1 MTAQDNRG
9 IELSMDSIQSFENLP
24 IRNRL
29 LPRQLTV
36 RGEVFI
42 YLAVILVSLVLR
54 IAQIDVVPLS
64 THEARQD
71 LAAWRVVFP
80 EAAGTPIVAESP
92 LLFTLHSLSFSVL
105 GPNEFSARIMTL
117 LASVLLILS
126 PLLFSRLLGKMRTLI
141 FVLLLAFSPTL
152 LANGRMDSP
161 VVWTML
167 AAMVGLWSLWRYRES
182 GHSRFALQT
191 TLCAAAMIFLT
202 DPAGLFVLV
211 TLVLAGVF
219 VFWYRRNSVEEEPEI
234 REPAPE
240 GRFSAWPWA
249 AALPLAV
256 LVVFLVSTAF
266 MLYPSGVSSVGE
278 LLSSGLRGLTT
289 PQPYSP
295 PFFAFLATLF
305 YEPLL
310 FVVGIVAVFG
320 ILTAGYVSLEDRFL
334 LGWLIFAVLLSL
346 LYAGTGPEHTLWI
359 VLPLAALASRVI
371 TELVT
376 GGSRYFAP
384 KWSRWFIALV
394 VAMLM
399 AMISVHAQSIARSL
413 MTTPDAALQQV
424 NINPQNLIGIVI
436 AVLLILIGYFLAS
449 SEWGEGTA
457 IRGGALGVLVFVM
470 VTGLGSGWHI
480 SVDNADNAVEFWSRN
495 PTSYQT
501 AQLRQTLIELSN
513 RQTSGFPELAVSALA
528 PDDGVVAWLLR
539 DFTNTTFISDATA
552 AKGQG
557 VVVLPSSIEKPDLGG
572 AYVGHTTAISNGWDF
587 RNISLLNFPA
597 WWLQRRTLTGDLP
610 SDAVTFWLRQD
621 IYNGTKPLVPQ

>member
-1 MTAQDNRG
+1 
-9 IELSMDSIQSFENLP
+9 MDSIQSFDNVP
-24 IRNRL
+24 IGNRL
-29 LPRQLTV
+29 LPRQIII

-54 IAQIDVVPLS
+54 VAQIDVVPLS
-64 THEARQD
+64 LREARQA
-71 LAAWRVVFP
+71 LAAWRVVYP

-92 LLFTLHSLSFSVL
+92 LLFAIHSLVFSVL
-105 GPNEFSARIMTL
+105 GPSEFSARIMTV

-126 PLLFSRLLGKMRTLI
+126 PLLFSRLLGKTRTLI
-141 FVLLLAFSPTL
+141 LVLLLAFSPTL
-152 LANGRMDSP
+152 LANGRADSP

-167 AAMVGLWSLWRYRES
+167 AAVIGLWSLWRYRET

-191 TLCAAAMIFLT
+191 TLSAVAIVFLT

-211 TLVLAGVF
+211 TLFLAGAF
-219 VFWYRRNSVEEEPEI
+219 VFWYRRNNAEEEFEV
-234 REPAPE
+234 REPLPE

-249 AALPLAV
+249 VALPVSA
-256 LVVFLVSTAF
+256 LVVFLVSTSF
-266 MLYPSGVSSVGE
+266 MLYPSGVSTVGE
-278 LLSSGLRGLTT
+278 LLGSGLRGLST

-295 PFFAFLATLF
+295 PFFALLTTLF

-310 FVVGIVAVFG
+310 FVVGIVAVFN
-320 ILTAGYVSLEDRFL
+320 ILTSEQVSLVDRFL
-334 LGWLIFAVLLSL
+334 LGWLIFAVLMSL
-346 LYAGTGPEHTLWI
+346 LYAGTGPEHTLWL
-359 VLPLAALASRVI
+359 VLPLAALSSRVI

-376 GGSRYFAP
+376 GGSRYFSP
-384 KWSRWFIALV
+384 RWSRWFIALV

-413 MTTPDAALQQV
+413 MTTPDAALQQI

-457 IRGGALGVLVFVM
+457 IRGGVLGVLVFVM
-470 VTGLGSGWHI
+470 ITGLGSGWHI
-480 SVDNADNAVEFWSRN
+480 SVENADNAVEFWSRN

-501 AQLRQTLIELSN
+501 AQLRQTLIELSK
-513 RQTSGFPELAVSALA
+513 RQTSGFPELVVSALA

-539 DFTNTTFISDATA
+539 DFPNTTFIRDTTA

-557 VVVLPSSIEKPDLGG
+557 VVILPTSIEKPDLGG
-572 AYVGHTTAISNGWDF
+572 AYVGHTTAITNGWDF
-587 RNISLLNFPA
+587 SSISLLNFPA
-597 WWLQRRTLTGDLP
+597 WWLQRRTLTADLP
-610 SDAVTFWLRQD
+610 SDAVTLWLRQD